1 MCLEA
6 LLGCSSGKS
15 GQGGFFMVSS
25 IPDSPRHGS
34 RSFQKVVDVFL
45 SGEGLPF
52 ARVLTAKRI
61 ERLFA
66 KHGAISGFFRDFG
79 ENESWM

>member
-1 MCLEA
+1 
-6 LLGCSSGKS
+6 
-15 GQGGFFMVSS
+15 MVSS